1 MRLLLIVEQV
11 VLLFL
16 ILLFQLGLKDLL
28 VQQDQLVQLVH
39 KDYKDLQGQLVL
51 QD

>member
-28 VQQDQLVQLVH
+28 VQQDRLVQLGH